1 MPMYDPTPSSVALPA
16 SAICVRSCE
25 PADFEALAAIM
36 NLPGVR
42 HGTLSTGWR
51 TPESLGAWF
60 NGFLPGSIVLC
71 AEVDGRIVGQSALMT
86 AQARRAHCG
95 SVGFMVHDA
104 FQGRGVGSA
113 LMAAIVDYADKSLGL
128 RRLELEV
135 YTDNAAAI
143 ALYRKFGFVEEGC
156 SRGGAIR
163 DGVLAD
169 TLHMARYADAPP
181 FAEPSSS

>member
-1 MPMYDPTPSSVALPA
+1 MHDLTPTPAAAPSGAIRVRACELADLEAVA
-16 SAICVRSCE
+16 E
-25 PADFEALAAIM
+25 IM
-36 NLPGVR
+36 NLPRVR
-42 HGTLSTGWR
+42 RGTLSTGWR
-51 TPESLGAWF
+51 TPESFRAWVD
-60 NGFLPGSIVLC
+60 GLQPGSIVVC
-71 AEVDGRIVGQSALMT
+71 AEIDGRVVGHSGLAL
-86 AQARRAHCG
+86 AKPRRAHCG

-113 LMAAIVDYADKSLGL
+113 LMAAIVGHADHSLGL

-135 YTDNAAAI
+135 YTDNAPAI
-143 ALYRKFGFVEEGC
+143 ALYRKFGFVVEGRA
-156 SRGGAIR
+156 RGAAIR